1 MSRFHQNTLGSSFY
15 RGADG
20 CLLVFDV
27 TNEKSIDQLCQWRDE
42 LLHRV
47 GEEDYYLPI
56 VVVGNKIDLLPASEI
71 SGIYK
76 EDRKTSTSTPPS
88 VEENKDD
95 ISENGETWKE
105 SPPTATRILS
115 SSSSISDSLKPSARD
130 TVKKWC
136 SENGYGHVE
145 TSAKDGDGV
154 TAAVVAISALVV
166 EQLRESGRLD
176 ERLAASRRKQVGK
189 AGKGGSKIEVIGEK
203 YKDSSSSCC

>member
-1 MSRFHQNTLGSSFY
+1 MDACLCLMLQMKSQLINCVSGKHHHFLEYQVWPNDIIVSGEMNYCIVLEVLFVTLPIY
-15 RGADG
+15 
-20 CLLVFDV
+20 LLLIVV
-27 TNEKSIDQLCQWRDE
+27 L
-42 LLHRV
+42 
-47 GEEDYYLPI
+47 EEDYYLPI

-136 SENGYGHVE
+136 SEV
-145 TSAKDGDGV
+145 
-154 TAAVVAISALVV
+154 
-166 EQLRESGRLD
+166 
-176 ERLAASRRKQVGK
+176 
-189 AGKGGSKIEVIGEK
+189 
-203 YKDSSSSCC
+203 